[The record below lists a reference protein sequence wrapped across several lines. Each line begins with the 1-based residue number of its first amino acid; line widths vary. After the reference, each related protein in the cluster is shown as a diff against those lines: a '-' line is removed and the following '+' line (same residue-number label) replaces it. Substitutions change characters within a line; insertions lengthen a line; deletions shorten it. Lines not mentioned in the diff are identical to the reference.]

1 VEQVCIAENVARV
14 RERLARAAERSGRR
28 GEGIRLVAVAKQIAA
43 AQVKEAIA
51 AGVGEVGENYVQEAA
66 AKQLVLRSEV
76 GSPLRRVAAEIGAE
90 VRWHFIG
97 HLQTNK
103 AGQAARIFDMIHT
116 VDSVRLAQALARRAQ
131 QLGRTLEVLAQVN
144 TSGEGS
150 KFGVAP
156 EEAESLVA
164 SIATMTGVQ
173 VQGLMTIGLWHPDP
187 ERGRPEFRLLA
198 DLAKR
203 VQDRTGVEMQWLSMG
218 MSHDFEV
225 AIEEGANLVRVGT
238 AIFGA
243 RPAGRGQ
250 VL

>member
-1 VEQVCIAENVARV
+1 MSDERQRLRIADNVARV
-14 RERLARAAERSGRR
+14 RERIARAAERSGRR
-28 GEGIRLVAVAKQIAA
+28 GEEIRLVAVAKQIAA

-51 AGVGEVGENYVQEAA
+51 AGITEVGENYVQEAA
-66 AKQLVLRSEV
+66 AKQT
-76 GSPLRRVAAEIGAE
+76 EIGAG

-103 AGQAARIFDMIHT
+103 ANQAARVFDMIHT
-116 VDSVRLAQALARRAQ
+116 LDSLRLAEALARRAQ
-131 QLGRTLEVLAQVN
+131 QLGRTVEVLVQVN

-156 EEAESLVA
+156 EEAEPLVA
-164 SIATMTGVQ
+164 GIATMTGVQ

-187 ERGRPEFRLLA
+187 ERARPEFRLLA

-203 VQDRTGVEMQWLSMG
+203 VQDRTGVEMRWLSMG
-218 MSHDFEV
+218 MSHDFEA

-243 RPAGRGQ
+243 RPAGRG
-250 VL
+250 

>member
-1 VEQVCIAENVARV
+1 MEQVCIAENVARV

-66 AKQLVLRSEV
+66 AKQ
-76 GSPLRRVAAEIGAE
+76 AEIGAE

-238 AIFGA
+238 ALFGA